1 MVYNYYLFKQK
12 IIQLIQNS
20 QLNIGEI
27 YFIFKDLLTE
37 IENLYIQQV
46 KNEINTLQQ
55 EKRNNQQNQNEEN
68 KQEEKE

>member
-27 YFIFKDLLTE
+27 YFIFKDLLVE
-37 IENLYIQQV
+37 IENLYIQQI
-46 KNEINTLQQ
+46 KNEINILQQ
-55 EKRNNQQNQNEEN
+55 EEENNQQINKEKQKEEEN
-68 KQEEKE
+68 